1 MRNRYGS
8 MGGSNIH
15 QCAGDTG
22 DRRDQFSVTSN
33 THKRVGR
40 MNEPGQR
47 SQTDQE
53 THQHSSLK
61 QDTADAGFELVMA
74 HLEAFLAEWE
84 AQGFGPRLID
94 HLPDADTAA
103 RRLVLIELIKAD
115 LEYRHGSDGPVLR
128 LEDYLAEIPEL
139 GEPDGVPAEL
149 IYEEYHV
156 RKNAGD
162 AVDVADCLARFPN
175 RLADINRV
183 FQLEATSTMSM
194 SGDTLAETFQ
204 TGEQIDDFYL
214 MSALG
219 AGAFGSVFLARQISM
234 QRMVALKISS
244 DKGEEA
250 QTLARLDHPHIV
262 RVYDQHRLPDQ
273 NLRLL
278 YMQFA
283 PGGTLQSVIKR
294 AKAAPQ
300 KTGRLVMQCVA
311 EAVDKTGVLTSDN
324 IALEG
329 GLAEKS
335 WPEVVCQLGCE
346 LAEALHYAHGEK
358 TLHRDVKP
366 ANVLLDAHGRAKLA
380 DFNISFSSEV
390 EDANAAENF
399 GGSLAYMS
407 PEQLDAC
414 NVNSATQPTDLE
426 GRSDV
431 YSLGV
436 LLWELCYGQ
445 RPFADEN
452 ITGDWTETVTAMA
465 ALRRRGVG
473 HAPVRLTSAVPQQLH
488 AILVQCL
495 QAEPAARYATAQQLA
510 QAFRLCLEPR
520 VAQLRQERLS
530 GWKRWAGLW
539 PTIAFLIAAI
549 SPHILG
555 AAFNLFYNDQAI
567 IAELEQQSADE
578 ASANVLKQKFLS
590 VVITIN
596 LIAFPIGFA
605 CCIWFVQPIKR
616 ALARRLLTAD
626 ECRVARRRSFELG
639 RFVTVLGITE
649 WVIAGVA
656 YPAAMHGILGSL
668 DAQWYVHFFAS
679 LLICGLLAAAYPF
692 FLTTTLSL
700 RAFVP
705 GLMDDAPLNRDDAA
719 QLSRLSA
726 QSAWSLYLAGGVPA
740 AGIMILLTTQEANDP
755 HLALTLKILSVL
767 GAVGFAF
774 ILRLSR
780 SLQSDLDALTA
791 AATTRRTWQ

>member
-1 MRNRYGS
+1 M
-8 MGGSNIH
+8 
-15 QCAGDTG
+15 A
-22 DRRDQFSVTSN
+22 
-33 THKRVGR
+33 RVGR
-40 MNEPGQR
+40 MNEPQQR

-61 QDTADAGFELVMA
+61 QDTADAGFEVVMT
-74 HLEAFLAEWE
+74 HLESFLNEWE
-84 AQGFGPRLID
+84 ANGFGPRLID
-94 HLPDADTAA
+94 HLPEADPAM
-103 RRLVLIELIKAD
+103 RRMVLIELIKVD
-115 LEYRHGSDGPVLR
+115 LEYRHNSDGAILR

-139 GEPDGVPAEL
+139 GEPDGIPAEL

-156 RKNAGD
+156 RRNAGD
-162 AVDVADCLARFPN
+162 DVDVADCLARFPN
-175 RLADINRV
+175 RLVDINRV

-194 SGDTLAETFQ
+194 SGGKLSETFQ
-204 TGEQIDDFYL
+204 TGEQVDDFYL

-219 AGAFGSVFLARQISM
+219 SGAFGSVFLARQISM

-250 QTLARLDHPHIV
+250 QTLARLDHPNIV

-283 PGGTLQSVIKR
+283 PGGTLQSVIRTARDRTEKS
-294 AKAAPQ
+294 
-300 KTGRLVMQCVA
+300 GRLVMECVA
-311 EAVDKTGVLTSDN
+311 QAVDQTGVLTSDN
-324 IALEG
+324 ISLTG

-335 WPEVVCQLGCE
+335 WPEVTCQLGCE
-346 LAEALHYAHGEK
+346 LAQALDYAHSEK

-414 NVNSATQPTDLE
+414 NVNRPTQPTDLD
-426 GRSDV
+426 GRSDI

-436 LLWELCYGQ
+436 MLWELFYGQ
-445 RPFADEN
+445 RPFADED
-452 ITGDWTETVTAMA
+452 IEGDWTETVTAMA
-465 ALRRRGVG
+465 DLRRKGVG
-473 HAPVRLTSAVPQQLH
+473 HSPNNPVSAVEKQLD
-488 AILVQCL
+488 AVLRKCL
-495 QAEPAARYATAQQLA
+495 QPEPAARFSSARQLA
-510 QAFRLCLEPR
+510 EELRLCLQPQ
-520 VAQLRQERLS
+520 VAQLLQNKRS
-530 GWKRWAGLW
+530 GWKKRAILW

-555 AAFNLFYNDQAI
+555 AVFNFIYNDQAI
-567 IAELEQQSADE
+567 IAELEEQSETKAQAE
-578 ASANVLKQKFLS
+578 ALTAKFMS
-590 VVITIN
+590 VVLTIN
-596 LIAFPIGFA
+596 AIAFPIGFA
-605 CCIWFVQPIKR
+605 CCIWYGQPIAR
-616 ALARRLLTAD
+616 ALRRRLLTET
-626 ECRVARRRSFELG
+626 ECRNARIRSLKLG
-639 RFVTVLGITE
+639 RFVTILGITE

-656 YPAAMHGILGSL
+656 YPVVLHGILGHL
-668 DAQWYVHFFAS
+668 DAEWYVHFFAS

-692 FLTTTLSL
+692 FLTITLSL

-705 GLMDDAPLNRDDAA
+705 ELMNSAPLNESDS
-719 QLSRLSA
+719 LELKRLST

-755 HLALTLKILSVL
+755 HLSMTLKVLSVL
-767 GAVGFAF
+767 GAFGFAF
-774 ILRLSR
+774 VLHLSR
-780 SLQSDLDALTA
+780 TLQTDIDALREVA
-791 AATTRRTWQ
+791 IRQSER

>member
-1 MRNRYGS
+1 
-8 MGGSNIH
+8 
-15 QCAGDTG
+15 
-22 DRRDQFSVTSN
+22 
-33 THKRVGR
+33 
-40 MNEPGQR
+40 MNEPEQR

-53 THQHSSLK
+53 THQHSSLQ
-61 QDTADAGFELVMA
+61 QDTADARFEVVMS
-74 HLEAFLAEWE
+74 HLESFLGEWE
-84 AQGFGPRLID
+84 ANGFGPRLVD
-94 HLPDADTAA
+94 HLPEADAAL
-103 RRLVLIELIKAD
+103 RRMVLVELIKVD
-115 LEYRHGSDGPVLR
+115 LEYRHGADVPVLR
-128 LEDYLAEIPEL
+128 LEDYLEEIPEL
-139 GEPDGVPAEL
+139 GQPDGVPAEL

-162 AVDVADCLARFPN
+162 DVDVADCLARFPD
-175 RLADINRV
+175 RLGDINRV

-194 SGDTLAETFQ
+194 SGDRLSETFQ
-204 TGEQIDDFYL
+204 TGEQVDDFYL

-283 PGGTLQSVIKR
+283 PGGTLQSVIKTGR
-294 AKAAPQ
+294 SRPQ
-300 KTGRLVMQCVA
+300 KTGRLIMECVA
-311 EAVDKTGVLTSDN
+311 EAVDRTGVLTSDN
-324 IALEG
+324 IALDG

-335 WPEVVCQLGCE
+335 WPEAVCQLGGE
-346 LAEALHYAHGEK
+346 LAEALHYAHGQK

-414 NVNSATQPTDLE
+414 NVNSPTGPTDLD
-426 GRSDV
+426 GRSDI

-436 LLWELCYGQ
+436 VLWELCYGQ
-445 RPFADEN
+445 RPFADDD

-465 ALRRRGVG
+465 ALRRQGVG
-473 HAPVRLTSAVPQQLH
+473 ESPRRLTSAVEWQLH
-488 AILVQCL
+488 EILKKCL
-495 QAEPAARYATAQQLA
+495 APEPGARFTSASQLA
-510 QAFRLCLEPR
+510 QALGLCLQPR
-520 VAQLRQERLS
+520 VTQLRQDSRS
-530 GWKRWAGLW
+530 GWKKRAALW
-539 PTIAFLIAAI
+539 PTVAFLIAAI

-578 ASANVLKQKFLS
+578 ASAEVLKQKFMS
-590 VVITIN
+590 VVLTIN
-596 LIAFPIGFA
+596 AIAFPIGIA
-605 CCIWFVQPIKR
+605 CCIWYCRPIAQ
-616 ALARRLLTAD
+616 ALRRRLLTAD
-626 ECRVARRRSFELG
+626 ECRAARTRAFQLS
-639 RFVTVLGITE
+639 RFVTILGITE

-668 DAQWYVHFFAS
+668 DAQWYIHFFAS

-700 RAFVP
+700 RAFLP
-705 GLMDDAPLNRDDAA
+705 PLMDDARLTEQDAA
-719 QLSRLSA
+719 QLQRLST

-755 HLALTLKILSVL
+755 HLSLTLKILSIL

-780 SLQSDLDALTA
+780 SLQQDLDAVTSV
-791 AATTRRTWQ
+791 ATTAPSRRWI